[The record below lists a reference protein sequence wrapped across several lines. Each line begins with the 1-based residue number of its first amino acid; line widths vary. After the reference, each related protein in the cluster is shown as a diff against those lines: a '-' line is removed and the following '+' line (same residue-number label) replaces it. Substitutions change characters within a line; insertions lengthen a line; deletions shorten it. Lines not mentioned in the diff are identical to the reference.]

1 MKKMDKH
8 NVINVF
14 SLCYTANIVKLVCT
28 LMIPFTNGI
37 TMYASSF
44 SVLVLLALFPDQIL
58 PAARLVLLSIVAI
71 LWILI
76 IVMSIISIRNQKSRI
91 ILSILSIIM
100 AIFDCVL
107 PIIFSTTEAK
117 IVSLVLS
124 LIIIILNVSFIA
136 NNVVLTNESEND
148 MVDT

>member
-1 MKKMDKH
+1 MVKKQK
-8 NVINVF
+8 IKVF
-14 SLCYTANIVKLVCT
+14 SLCYLANVIKIICT
-28 LMIPFTNGI
+28 LMIPFTNGM

-44 SVLVLLALFPDQIL
+44 SIIVLLALFPDQIL
-58 PAARLVLLSIVAI
+58 LATRLVLLSIVAI

-107 PIIFSTTEAK
+107 PIIFSTMEAK
-117 IVSLVLS
+117 IASLVLS
-124 LIIIILNVSFIA
+124 LIIITLNIRFIT
-136 NNVVLTNESEND
+136 NNADEGKLFGEVNE
-148 MVDT
+148 TC

>member
-1 MKKMDKH
+1 MVKKQK
-8 NVINVF
+8 IKVF
-14 SLCYTANIVKLVCT
+14 SLCYLANVVKIICT
-28 LMIPFTNGI
+28 LMIPFTNGM

-44 SVLVLLALFPDQIL
+44 SILVLLALFPDQIL
-58 PAARLVLLSIVAI
+58 LATRLVLISIVAI

-107 PIIFSTTEAK
+107 PIIFSTMEAK
-117 IVSLVLS
+117 IASLVLS
-124 LIIIILNVSFIA
+124 LIIIALNIRFIT
-136 NNVVLTNESEND
+136 NNADEGKTFWDFLGR
-148 MVDT
+148 

>member
-1 MKKMDKH
+1 MVREQKIK
-8 NVINVF
+8 VF
-14 SLCYTANIVKLVCT
+14 SLCYLANVVKIICT
-28 LMIPFTNGI
+28 LMIPFTNGM

-44 SVLVLLALFPDQIL
+44 SIIVLLALFPDQIL
-58 PAARLVLLSIVAI
+58 LATRMVLLSIVAI

-107 PIIFSTTEAK
+107 PIIFSTMEAK
-117 IVSLVLS
+117 IASLVLS
-124 LIIIILNVSFIA
+124 LIIIALNVRFIT
-136 NNVVLTNESEND
+136 NNVTLINKSEND
-148 MVDT
+148 MVNV